1 METRNDDKRL
11 KYTVVIGNGF
21 DLDLGFNTRYSDFV
35 ESEEWK
41 RMYDERSKVSKKNS
55 LLHYLNG
62 KRYIDEWFDIEQ
74 ALYDYVSRRQDGTFV
89 NNVEIDKK
97 DYEYVCKALT
107 EYLNNH
113 LKNNPHD
120 LNATNA
126 GKFLDALCN
135 LYGTVSID
143 RRVYSFNYTSLDFY
157 AKRLFTYNHIDVD
170 FIHGKIE
177 NNSIILGIEVD
188 NIAQIAPGYS
198 FLIKSNSISYASS
211 NLPADLLNSKEVVFY
226 GHSMNSIDIGYFEEF
241 FHQMEVNSDETKQI
255 SIITYDD
262 DSKRAF
268 FDSLRKN
275 HIDVRKLFTHTA
287 INVIRT
293 KRVKEDE
300 NSEDSKAFHNLLNR
314 LR

>member
-126 GKFLDALCN
+126 GKFLYALCN
-135 LYGTVSID
+135 LYETVSID
-143 RRVYSFNYTSLDFY
+143 RRVYSFNY
-157 AKRLFTYNHIDVD
+157 
-170 FIHGKIE
+170 KI
-177 NNSIILGIEVD
+177 IVLYWV
-188 NIAQIAPGYS
+188 
-198 FLIKSNSISYASS
+198 
-211 NLPADLLNSKEVVFY
+211 
-226 GHSMNSIDIGYFEEF
+226 
-241 FHQMEVNSDETKQI
+241 
-255 SIITYDD
+255 
-262 DSKRAF
+262 
-268 FDSLRKN
+268 
-275 HIDVRKLFTHTA
+275 
-287 INVIRT
+287 
-293 KRVKEDE
+293 
-300 NSEDSKAFHNLLNR
+300 
-314 LR
+314 

>member
-41 RMYDERSKVSKKNS
+41 LMYDERSKVSKKNS
-55 LLHYLNG
+55 LLQYLNG

-74 ALYDYVSRRQDGTFV
+74 ALYDYVSKRQDGTFV
-89 NNVEIDKK
+89 NNVEIDEK
-97 DYEYVCKALT
+97 DYDLVCKALT
-107 EYLNNH
+107 EYLINH
-113 LKNNPHD
+113 IKRNLHD
-120 LNATNA
+120 LNETNA
-126 GKFLDALCN
+126 GKFLYALCN
-135 LYGTVSID
+135 LYKTISTD
-143 RRVYSFNYTSLDFY
+143 RRIYSFNYTPLYLFAKVLNTLD
-157 AKRLFTYNHIDVD
+157 HIDVEY
-170 FIHGKIE
+170 IHGQLE
-177 NNSIILGIEVD
+177 NNTIILGIEVD
-188 NIAQIAPGYS
+188 DISQIAPGYS

-211 NLPADLLNSKEVVFY
+211 NLPADLLNSQEVIFY
-226 GHSMNSIDIGYFEEF
+226 GHSMNSIDIGYFEEY
-241 FHQMEVNSDETKQI
+241 FHQMEVNFDDTKQI
-255 SIITYDD
+255 TIITYDD

-275 HIDVRKLFTHTA
+275 HINVRKLFTHSA

-293 KRVKEDE
+293 KIIKEDG
-300 NSEDSKAFHNLLNR
+300 NSEDSIAFQNLLDR

>member
-41 RMYDERSKVSKKNS
+41 LMYDERSKVSKKNS
-55 LLHYLNG
+55 LLQYLNG

-74 ALYDYVSRRQDGTFV
+74 ALYDYVSKRQDGTFV
-89 NNVEIDKK
+89 NNVEIDEK
-97 DYEYVCKALT
+97 DYDLVCKALT
-107 EYLNNH
+107 EYLINH
-113 LKNNPHD
+113 IKRNPHD
-120 LNATNA
+120 LNETNA
-126 GKFLDALCN
+126 GKFLYALCN
-135 LYGTVSID
+135 LYKTISID
-143 RRVYSFNYTSLDFY
+143 RRIYSFNYTPLYLFAKALDT
-157 AKRLFTYNHIDVD
+157 LDHIDVEY
-170 FIHGKIE
+170 IHGQLE
-177 NNSIILGIEVD
+177 NNTIILGIEVD
-188 NIAQIAPGYS
+188 DISQIAPGYS

-226 GHSMNSIDIGYFEEF
+226 GHSMNSIDIGYFEEY

-275 HIDVRKLFTHTA
+275 YIDVRKLFTHTA

-300 NSEDSKAFHNLLNR
+300 NSEDSKAFHNLLDR